1 MGADYNGMYNLD
13 SQRETGL
20 GEEKELRKGIF
31 SKVLISLIVAANLV
45 FVAVVLYIFCTTYAE
60 PSTLIM
66 AWFGFST
73 GELWALAFVK
83 KSKLKS
89 GAEAPLPP
97 DGPGFAGHPKKEEQD
112 HGSERKFDWEEESS
126 EPNTAFST
134 TPEGFSTGPHREP
147 EADPAPQQDAGGIR
161 L

>member
-1 MGADYNGMYNLD
+1 MGTDYNGLD
-13 SQRETGL
+13 PLGLRESGL
-20 GEEKELRKGIF
+20 QEGGRELKKGLF
-31 SKVLISLIVAANLV
+31 SKVLISLIIAANIA

-89 GAEAPLPP
+89 GKETEPPPPL
-97 DGPGFAGHPKKEEQD
+97 K
-112 HGSERKFDWEEESS
+112 
-126 EPNTAFST
+126 
-134 TPEGFSTGPHREP
+134 
-147 EADPAPQQDAGGIR
+147 
-161 L
+161 

>member
-1 MGADYNGMYNLD
+1 MGADYMGGEHPFG
-13 SQRETGL
+13 QGEPGL
-20 GEEKELRKGIF
+20 GEEKELKKGVF

-89 GAEAPLPP
+89 GKETEPPPPLQETDKEPTKEDLPP
-97 DGPGFAGHPKKEEQD
+97 Y
-112 HGSERKFDWEEESS
+112 ES
-126 EPNTAFST
+126 
-134 TPEGFSTGPHREP
+134 
-147 EADPAPQQDAGGIR
+147 GGIR
-161 L
+161 